1 MRAANISVLR
11 AGFWALSS
19 IELRSPSAMV
29 VTLKAAYWSLFEADT
44 FRCCLFL
51 LVWTS
56 TSSTSPSAS
65 APRRSAVR
73 RSAPPR
79 STSLLSAA
87 ICAGSGNGQPADKA
101 SLTDTSGPRF

>member
-1 MRAANISVLR
+1 MRAADIFVLR
-11 AGFWALSS
+11 AGFWALSP
-19 IELRSPSAMV
+19 IESRSPSAMV

-73 RSAPPR
+73 RVGAAQVGAASECRYLWQRSAGR
-79 STSLLSAA
+79 QGLL
-87 ICAGSGNGQPADKA
+87 N
-101 SLTDTSGPRF
+101 